1 MKFMNRKRIQRLHF
15 VGIGGAGM
23 SGIAEVLH
31 ENDFI
36 VTGSD
41 TGDGEPIQYL
51 KKLGIRIDSIHEAK
65 NVENAD
71 LVVYSSAV
79 HQDNPELVEAKIR
92 RIPIIR
98 RAEMLGELM
107 RLKYTLAIAGTH
119 GKTTT
124 TSMVGAIWEKAGLD
138 PTVIVGGI
146 VKGKG
151 SGAKVGEV
159 LI

>member
-31 ENDFI
+31 ENGFI

-41 TGDGEPIQYL
+41 TGEGEPIQYL

-71 LVVYSSAV
+71 LVV
-79 HQDNPELVEAKIR
+79 
-92 RIPIIR
+92 
-98 RAEMLGELM
+98 
-107 RLKYTLAIAGTH
+107 
-119 GKTTT
+119 
-124 TSMVGAIWEKAGLD
+124 
-138 PTVIVGGI
+138 
-146 VKGKG
+146 
-151 SGAKVGEV
+151 
-159 LI
+159 

>member
-1 MKFMNRKRIQRLHF
+1 MNFISRKRIQRLHF

-36 VTGSD
+36 VTVSD
-41 TGDGEPIQYL
+41 TSDGEAIQYL

-65 NVENAD
+65 NVEEAD

-79 HQDNPELVEAKIR
+79 QQDNPELVEARAR

-98 RAEMLGELM
+98 CVEMLGELM

-119 GKTTT
+119 GKTTNT
-124 TSMVGAIWEKAGLD
+124 
-138 PTVIVGGI
+138 
-146 VKGKG
+146 
-151 SGAKVGEV
+151 
-159 LI
+159 